1 MPYSSRTYLIYVDD
15 SGNENVGWLW
25 TALALPTELWTD
37 HLRRWLAFRRW
48 LYNAHAV
55 PASFELHAQVW
66 LSPQPEK
73 HIPADELA
81 LVRDDAGELLE
92 VVRRG
97 RAHRR
102 ARFEIFEK
110 AIKTIGSFPDAR
122 LFTTY
127 TPTATGAAKLAL
139 YDDLLCFLEDFLI
152 RERSHGMLVVDGLQD
167 NGGHLRAS
175 HRALSIAK
183 RRVVEDASHRR
194 SSDSQLLQMADC
206 CAYAALQSIQAKA
219 TLDIRFR
226 EQYQR
231 SLTRVIARP
240 ADVEA
245 GRCIRGLDYPADQT
259 GCPSE
264 RAAPATSS

>member
-37 HLRRWLAFRRW
+37 HLRRWL
-48 LYNAHAV
+48 Y
-55 PASFELHAQVW
+55 
-66 LSPQPEK
+66 
-73 HIPADELA
+73 
-81 LVRDDAGELLE
+81 
-92 VVRRG
+92 
-97 RAHRR
+97 R

-183 RRVVEDASHRR
+183 RRVVEGASHRR

-219 TLDIRFR
+219 TMDIRFR
-226 EQYQR
+226 ASSTSDLSLGSSPDQPMSKPGVASADSTIR
-231 SLTRVIARP
+231 LTRRDAQASARLP
-240 ADVEA
+240 LPRLEKQQAPVSQ
-245 GRCIRGLDYPADQT
+245 GLSQEGPR
-259 GCPSE
+259 SRLNR
-264 RAAPATSS
+264 RAARTPI